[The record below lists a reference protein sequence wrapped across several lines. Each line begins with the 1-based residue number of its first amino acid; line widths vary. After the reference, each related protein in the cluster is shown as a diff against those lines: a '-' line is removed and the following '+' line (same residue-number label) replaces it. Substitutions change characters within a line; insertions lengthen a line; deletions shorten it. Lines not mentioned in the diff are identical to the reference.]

1 LNDLL
6 QSNGYAYAHNNPVT
20 MSDPT
25 GLAISLTASERAAA
39 LAGAGLS
46 AAQVAQAQATMGKS
60 LSSVILGAAWST
72 LKDFI
77 GINDAMAC
85 FGGDMWSC
93 AGMVLGAIPWF
104 KAGKIPGVLKAIDRT
119 INAIQAFRKAKK
131 AAEAVLRAAKAAE
144 TAALKAKKAAI
155 EKAKKEAAQRAKKKA
170 AEQAKR
176 TSDKAVAQTKKTGN
190 PVQKQA
196 QAKAAPKASSV
207 SKGSGGGSK
216 GGGSKPGGDSGGS
229 SRSKGGSSGS
239 GDSGKADG
247 GDGGSCPVGNSF
259 VPGTKVLMADG
270 TTKPIEE
277 VKAGDKVVATDPET
291 GETRIET
298 VTAEIKGEGLKHLV
312 KVVIDTDGDKG
323 EETAEVTAT
332 DGHPFWVP
340 ELGEWLDATDLQPGQ
355 WLQTSAG
362 THVQI
367 TAIQRWTTPGTTVH
381 NLTVSD
387 THTYYVQAGTTP
399 VLVHNCGGTEAGARQ
414 LMERATQLQ
423 SEAGWSGTTAVVR
436 VRNVA
441 DPSRVETWVASNK
454 TYMPTGW
461 KKNNSL
467 RPGEIFVQLEGHAEQ
482 SIIEALDGKWDIIE
496 GGTSTGVCWSRCT
509 PLLTGQGVTIGGP
522 EFRSSKSNS
531 PRRMFWKP

>member
-1 LNDLL
+1 
-6 QSNGYAYAHNNPVT
+6 
-20 MSDPT
+20 
-25 GLAISLTASERAAA
+25 
-39 LAGAGLS
+39 
-46 AAQVAQAQATMGKS
+46 
-60 LSSVILGAAWST
+60 
-72 LKDFI
+72 
-77 GINDAMAC
+77 
-85 FGGDMWSC
+85 
-93 AGMVLGAIPWF
+93 
-104 KAGKIPGVLKAIDRT
+104 
-119 INAIQAFRKAKK
+119 
-131 AAEAVLRAAKAAE
+131 
-144 TAALKAKKAAI
+144 
-155 EKAKKEAAQRAKKKA
+155 
-170 AEQAKR
+170 
-176 TSDKAVAQTKKTGN
+176 
-190 PVQKQA
+190 
-196 QAKAAPKASSV
+196 
-207 SKGSGGGSK
+207 